1 MNRDEPLFEL
11 TENTEEKI
19 LQRVPLE
26 TLICTIIA
34 AIAGFFL
41 FDYLIAFLVFAGGL
55 FSMLNFYWL
64 KQTITKAIT
73 PNKKKSLR
81 SAIPLYIVRILLI
94 LAIFFIIIIFFSNK
108 ILAFVVGFSMI
119 LPVFLIEAF
128 RELAKL
134 KQWKN

>member
-1 MNRDEPLFEL
+1 MTRNEPSFEMAD
-11 TENTEEKI
+11 NTEEKI
-19 LQRVPLE
+19 LRRVPLE

-34 AIAGFFL
+34 AAAGFIL
-41 FDYLIAFLVFAGGL
+41 FDYLIALLVLAGGL

-64 KQTITKAIT
+64 KQTISKAIA

-81 SAIPLYIVRILLI
+81 SAVPLYIVRILLI
-94 LAIFFIIIIFFSNK
+94 LAIFFIIIIFFSIK

-119 LPVFLIEAF
+119 IPVFLIEAF

>member
-1 MNRDEPLFEL
+1 MNRDEPSLEI
-11 TENTEEKI
+11 TDNTEEKI
-19 LQRVPLE
+19 LSRVPLE
-26 TLICTIIA
+26 TLLCSIIA
-34 AIAGFFL
+34 AAAGFIL
-41 FDYLIAFLVFAGGL
+41 FDSLIALLVLAGGL

-64 KQTITKAIT
+64 KQTISKAIS
-73 PNKKKSLR
+73 PGKKKSLR

-94 LAIFFIIIIFFSNK
+94 LAIFFIIIIFFSTK

-119 LPVFLIEAF
+119 IPIFLIEAF

>member
-1 MNRDEPLFEL
+1 MTRDEPSDERAD
-11 TENTEEKI
+11 NTEEKI
-19 LQRVPLE
+19 LHRVPLE
-26 TLICTIIA
+26 TLLCSIIA
-34 AIAGFFL
+34 AAFGFVL
-41 FDYLIAFLVFAGGL
+41 FDTLIALLVLAGGL

-64 KQTITKAIT
+64 KQTISKAIS
-73 PNKKKSLR
+73 PGKKKSIR

-94 LAIFFIIIIFFSNK
+94 LAIFFIIIIFFSTK

-119 LPVFLIEAF
+119 IPVFLIEAF